1 MTFFSCLLFCMCN
14 NTCVKKLSYFL
25 PEHPLWPKPTI
36 YNSKKQWAS
45 PLLMKYKKHFVFAQ
59 DRFACSEFNNKVFD
73 LLSSEVAI
81 SWIEGDAEDL
91 PIASSSVDA
100 FTIAFGIRNVTRIH
114 KVNLGMLHLSLLADF
129 LFGAASRRRANERC
143 EWLGCNISC
152 EYHEA
157 NTHPKWRFCLQGID
171 ATSSWTLGYTSTLYL

>member
-1 MTFFSCLLFCMCN
+1 
-14 NTCVKKLSYFL
+14 
-25 PEHPLWPKPTI
+25 
-36 YNSKKQWAS
+36 
-45 PLLMKYKKHFVFAQ
+45 MKYKKHLFLLKIDLPAVN
-59 DRFACSEFNNKVFD
+59 SIIVFD

-114 KVNLGMLHLSLLADF
+114 KVNRGMLHPSVLADF
-129 LFGAASRRRANERC
+129 LFGAASRKRANERC

-171 ATSSWTLGYTSTLYL
+171 ATSS

>member
-1 MTFFSCLLFCMCN
+1 
-14 NTCVKKLSYFL
+14 
-25 PEHPLWPKPTI
+25 
-36 YNSKKQWAS
+36 
-45 PLLMKYKKHFVFAQ
+45 
-59 DRFACSEFNNKVFD
+59 

-114 KVNLGMLHLSLLADF
+114 KVNLGMLHPCLLAPSLLADF
-129 LFGAASRRRANERC
+129 LFGAARRRRANERC

-171 ATSSWTLGYTSTLYL
+171 TTSS